1 MLQRGKGLRKSAPST
16 SERLV
21 RRGLLAVMVVG
32 IVIVGISE
40 MIYTLTHQPAGID
53 FAPLWTAARLA
64 ATTPERIYDFAKV
77 TGLQQWF
84 LRGYFG
90 MRPYA
95 YPPSALL
102 VLSPF
107 AAAPF
112 AWAYGLWVVAT
123 GAFMAW
129 AAARL
134 CPARPWMAALLT
146 LLATPNFTVID
157 TGQTTFLIAG
167 LVALAVPEANRRP
180 WLAGALF
187 AFAALIKP
195 TTLILTPFALL
206 SGGHWRALA
215 WSVAV
220 GLAGVAVSALV
231 FGVPTWFDWLSAVP
245 RFQRL
250 IENPYM
256 LPAAITP
263 SGAAIAFGMRG
274 LPLLAVRLLCV
285 LFAAGVIWRVW
296 RNTDDSAVRM
306 AVLLG
311 GGILAA
317 PYALQYDAALLAPA
331 AAATMIATLDRP
343 DWLRGLAGI
352 LLLTAAGIPHAG
364 AFAIIA
370 VVPVLA
376 WPGLGIDYSTFLRR
390 QPSVSTP

>member
-1 MLQRGKGLRKSAPST
+1 MKSSAPSR

-21 RRGLLAVMVVG
+21 RRLLLAGM
-32 IVIVGISE
+32 IVGILIVGVSE
-40 MIYTLTHQPAGID
+40 VIYTLRHQPAGID

-64 ATTPERIYDFAKV
+64 VTTPSRIYDFAKI
-77 TGLQQWF
+77 TGLQEWF

-90 MRPYA
+90 SRPFA

-112 AWAYGLWVVAT
+112 AWAYGLWVLAT

-129 AAARL
+129 ANARL
-134 CPARPWMAALLT
+134 CPQRPWLAVLLS

-167 LVALAVPEANRRP
+167 LVALAIPEANRRP
-180 WLAGALF
+180 WLAGTLL

-195 TTLILTPFALL
+195 TTLILAPFALL
-206 SGGHWRALA
+206 SGGHWRALG
-215 WSVAV
+215 WSVVV

-231 FGVPTWFDWLSAVP
+231 FGVPTWLDWISAVP

-263 SGAAIAFGMRG
+263 SGAAIAFVLRG

-285 LFAAGVIWRVW
+285 LFSAGVIWRVW
-296 RNTDDSAVRM
+296 RNTGDSAVRI

-343 DWLRGLAGI
+343 DWMRGLAGI

-376 WPGLGIDYSTFLRR
+376 WPGLGIDYSGFLRR
-390 QPSVSTP
+390 QPSVSMT

>member
-1 MLQRGKGLRKSAPST
+1 M
-16 SERLV
+16 
-21 RRGLLAVMVVG
+21 RRVLLSVMVIG
-32 IVIVGISE
+32 IVIVGVSE
-40 MIYTLTHQPAGID
+40 VIYTLSHQPAGID

-64 ATTPERIYDFAKV
+64 ADAPTRIYDFAKI
-77 TGLQQWF
+77 THLQQWF

-90 MRPYA
+90 MRPFA
-95 YPPSALL
+95 YPPSSLL

-112 AWAYGLWVVAT
+112 AWAYGAWVVAT
-123 GAFMAW
+123 GGFMAW
-129 AAARL
+129 ASARL
-134 CPARPWMAALLT
+134 SPARPWLAALLT

-167 LVALAVPEANRRP
+167 LVALGVPEVERRP
-180 WLAGALF
+180 WLAGTLL

-195 TTLILTPFALL
+195 TTLILAPFALL
-206 SGGHWRALA
+206 SGGHWRALG
-215 WSVAV
+215 WSIAV
-220 GLAGVAVSALV
+220 GLAGVAVTALV
-231 FGVPTWFDWLSAVP
+231 FGVPTWLDWISAVP

-263 SGAAIAFGMRG
+263 SGAAIAFGLRG

-285 LFAAGVIWRVW
+285 LLSAGVIWRVW
-296 RNTDDSAVRM
+296 RNTSDSAVRM

-331 AAATMIATLDRP
+331 AAATMIATLDRA
-343 DWLRGLAGI
+343 DWMRGLAGI

-376 WPGLGIDYSTFLRR
+376 WPGLGIDYSSFLRR